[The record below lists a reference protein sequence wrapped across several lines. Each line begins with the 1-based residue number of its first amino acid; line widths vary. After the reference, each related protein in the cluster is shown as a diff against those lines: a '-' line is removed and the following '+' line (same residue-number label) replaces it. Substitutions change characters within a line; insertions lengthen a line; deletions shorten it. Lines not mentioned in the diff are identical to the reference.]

1 MAKTIKRYFQIHQC
15 QRINS
20 SNLGN
25 PNWLLTGRLFND
37 DGSWTL
43 EALKTSSN
51 ISDSYGEIP
60 NKIYSKMPEIV
71 SAEVELT
78 KANRIKSIRVL

>member
-1 MAKTIKRYFQIHQC
+1 MKRYFQVHQC
-15 QRINS
+15 QRIKNS
-20 SNLGN
+20 SLGN

-60 NKIYSKMPEIV
+60 NKIYSKMPEMVDVEI
-71 SAEVELT
+71 ELT
-78 KANRIKSIRVL
+78 KANRIQSVRVL

>member
-1 MAKTIKRYFQIHQC
+1 MTRISKQYFQVMQC

-25 PNWLLTGRLFND
+25 PNWLLTGRLFD
-37 DGSWTL
+37 ADGNSTL

-60 NKIYSKMPEIV
+60 NKIYSKMPEMV
-71 SAEVELT
+71 AVEVELT
-78 KANRIKSIRVL
+78 KANKIKSVRVL